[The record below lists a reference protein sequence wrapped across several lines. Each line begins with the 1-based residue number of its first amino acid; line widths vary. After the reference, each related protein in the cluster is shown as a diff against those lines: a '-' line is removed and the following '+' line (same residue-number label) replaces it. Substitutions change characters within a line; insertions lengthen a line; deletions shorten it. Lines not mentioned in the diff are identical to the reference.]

1 MGFPWLSKRHQKD
14 ADLGNVLI
22 HFMIEVLQA
31 LESHPRAEDG
41 SLVLVFGEH
50 PEDLGTIWREEDRMQ
65 MHPASIWQLPQ
76 LRDFVRADNPLQ
88 LFTVVFNQCCWSAP
102 YRKPT
107 RLITNLMSLKT
118 WGPNTWPV
126 FGHDGA
132 YKGLLRTFAAAL
144 LQFHWLAP
152 LLMTP
157 FALPQLPSTQSLWT
171 EPLLRPFCFL
181 STPLPPKLKRGQ

>member
-1 MGFPWLSKRHQKD
+1 
-14 ADLGNVLI
+14 
-22 HFMIEVLQA
+22 
-31 LESHPRAEDG
+31 
-41 SLVLVFGEH
+41 
-50 PEDLGTIWREEDRMQ
+50 MQ

-157 FALPQLPSTQSLWT
+157 FALPQLPSIQSLWT
-171 EPLLRPFCFL
+171 EPLRRPFCFL
-181 STPLPPKLKRGQ
+181 STPLPPKLKRGQRRGSGRRRGAERRRRVGPRVRHPAKHCASRMLGQCRTGRQLAVQH